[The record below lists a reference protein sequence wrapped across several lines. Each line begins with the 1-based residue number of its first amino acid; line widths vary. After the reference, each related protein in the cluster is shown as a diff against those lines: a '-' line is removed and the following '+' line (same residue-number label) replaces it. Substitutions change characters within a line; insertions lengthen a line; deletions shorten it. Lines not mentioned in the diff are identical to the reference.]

1 MGDAGLR
8 QRGAEKK
15 KSLKV
20 LPGRSAT
27 GATSEHAEP
36 QDMQAEAAKLV
47 TKAEAQYGEIQKVP
61 LASPP
66 PFSAL
71 PDVSHARLR
80 WLTSLRCCWALGG
93 VADV

>member
-66 PFSAL
+66 P
-71 PDVSHARLR
+71 
-80 WLTSLRCCWALGG
+80 
-93 VADV
+93 